1 MKKIFIILLFLFCIF
16 QYGTK
21 ADDIREFEIEGMSIG
36 DSALNFF
43 SEQDIKKNSK
53 DYYRDKTFTPVQNDQ
68 YPFFKIFDAVDF
80 NFKTGDKKYI
90 FQNIN
95 GILYYDNDI
104 QNCYI
109 KMDDITN
116 DIEKN
121 ISYKKKHL
129 KQVFKHRADKT
140 GKSKFTQ
147 TRFDLK
153 NGYILIICYDFS
165 KEFGGQDHMSVSID
179 TKEFNDWVISGIF

>member
-1 MKKIFIILLFLFCIF
+1 MKLFLSVLILFLSI
-16 QYGTK
+16 QSLIN
-21 ADDIREFEIEGMSIG
+21 ADDIKDFEIEGMSIG
-36 DSALNFF
+36 DSALDFF

-90 FQNIN
+90 FHNIN

-104 QNCYI
+104 ENCYL

-121 ISYKKKHL
+121 ITYKKKHL

-147 TRFDLK
+147 TRFDLM

-165 KEFGGQDHMSVSID
+165 KEFAGQDHMSVSID
-179 TKEFNDWVISGIF
+179 TKEFNDWVMSGIF